1 MRCLHTALTSH
12 KMEKINI
19 NFLDFEIKTVIDGL
33 RLLKQE
39 KNTKDLIKYIISE
52 TKKQS
57 PYTKW

>member
-1 MRCLHTALTSH
+1 
-12 KMEKINI
+12 MEKINI